1 MAHEFVSGVFGN
13 NKPAWHRLG
22 TVWPGLLTI
31 EEAIRE
37 SGVGFTVD
45 DGTMYLWN
53 GKDYVP
59 VEGWKA
65 IVRAD
70 THEVV
75 GIHGEDYERD
85 NYADHFRALGFED
98 QKVVESMALLRKGRI
113 AICTIRLPEMDRLFP
128 DGSHYRSLVSAYSSH
143 DGTYAMTYKD
153 CSQRIECA
161 NMTRALD
168 GDPNPALR
176 AQRIR
181 HTAGKD
187 AARRVAVNI
196 MTYAQARAD
205 LAETDAVKLLKQ
217 KLTTRQINALFD
229 KLVPIPVETGNRQTR
244 ALNTRAKISDIYY
257 NAPDQHDIRGTA
269 WGFTQAVSNFVD
281 NQANYRA
288 GRNVAEADK
297 DRSRAENQIISTVL
311 KGNTLAE
318 RALELVA
325 V

>member
-1 MAHEFVSGVFGN
+1 MAHEFVSGVYAF
-13 NKPAWHRLG
+13 KPAWHRLG
-22 TVWPGLLTI
+22 IVWPDLLTI

-45 DGTMYLWN
+45 DGTLYLFN
-53 GKDYVP
+53 EITGKYES

-70 THEVV
+70 TRDVV

-98 QKVVESMALLRKGRI
+98 QKVVESMVLLKKGRI
-113 AICTIRLPEMDRLFP
+113 AVATIALPDLDRLFP
-128 DGSHYRSLVSAYSSH
+128 DGSHFTSRVAAYSSH

-153 CSQRIECA
+153 TSYRIECA
-161 NMTRALD
+161 NMTRALNNNS
-168 GDPNPALR
+168 DPRLR

-187 AARRVAVNI
+187 QARRNAVNI

-205 LAETDAVKLLKQ
+205 LAESDAVRLLKV
-217 KLTTRQINALFD
+217 KLTSSQID
-229 KLVPIPVETGNRQTR
+229 KIFAQLLPVPVEAGRAQTIAQNKR
-244 ALNTRAKISDIYY
+244 NEILAIYKHG
-257 NAPDQHDIRGTA
+257 PDQQNIKGTA
-269 WGFTQAVSNFVD
+269 WGFTQAVANFTD
-281 NQANYRA
+281 NHATYRGTDA
-288 GRNVAEADK
+288 ADR
-297 DRSRAENQIISTVL
+297 DRSRAENQFIKTVL
-311 KGNTLAE
+311 KGDTLAD

-325 V
+325 AL